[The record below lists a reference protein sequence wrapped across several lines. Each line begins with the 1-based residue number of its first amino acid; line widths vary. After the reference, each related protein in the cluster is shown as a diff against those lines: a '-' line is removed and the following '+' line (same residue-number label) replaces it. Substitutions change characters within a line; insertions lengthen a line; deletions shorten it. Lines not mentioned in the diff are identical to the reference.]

1 MQEAYSTNIK
11 NLIQAVL
18 TSPGEIDPSVRQAI
32 QAHLAQLSNPHNG
45 REVELAP
52 DTTSYVEKIALHAY
66 KITEADIDALRER
79 GYSEDAI
86 FEITLSAALGA
97 GITRLEKGLA
107 ALKGDQA

>member
-1 MQEAYSTNIK
+1 MTDAYPTNIK

-32 QAHLAQLSNPHNG
+32 QAHLVQLSSPPNG
-45 REVELAP
+45 REVEVAP
-52 DTTSYVEKIALHAY
+52 EIASYIEKIALHAY
-66 KITEADIDALRER
+66 KITQADIDALKER